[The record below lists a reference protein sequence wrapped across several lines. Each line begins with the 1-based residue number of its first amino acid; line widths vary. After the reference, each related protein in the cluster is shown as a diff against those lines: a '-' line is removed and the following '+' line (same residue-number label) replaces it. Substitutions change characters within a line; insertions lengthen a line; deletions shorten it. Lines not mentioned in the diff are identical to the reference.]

1 MSEEI
6 HLMTMIEDPATSI
19 KNPEVCKEKEKELKK
34 KMMIHENFQ
43 LINDDVLQV
52 ALQRCEGNPM
62 ITLNFIF
69 NLMTVSL
76 KD

>member
-34 KMMIHENFQ
+34 KMMIHENF
-43 LINDDVLQV
+43 
-52 ALQRCEGNPM
+52 
-62 ITLNFIF
+62 
-69 NLMTVSL
+69 
-76 KD
+76 